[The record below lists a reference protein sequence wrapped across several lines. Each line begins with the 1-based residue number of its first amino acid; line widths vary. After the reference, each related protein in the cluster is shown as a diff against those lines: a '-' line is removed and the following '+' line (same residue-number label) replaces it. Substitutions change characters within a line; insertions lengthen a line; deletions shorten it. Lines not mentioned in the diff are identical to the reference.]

1 MTQGRV
7 PGRERLTPL
16 LLSVDSSLKFDRK
29 ILEELSKRAESSQER
44 LGFLPLERTGVNMQG
59 RDQDNG
65 ELTLSDVLSESIIGD
80 FDEAALDNIEK
91 NTPTL
96 SDAARLAQKRRRAED
111 LLERRRL
118 REELGDDDFSFD

>member
-1 MTQGRV
+1 M
-7 PGRERLTPL
+7 
-16 LLSVDSSLKFDRK
+16 
-29 ILEELSKRAESSQER
+29 
-44 LGFLPLERTGVNMQG
+44 
-59 RDQDNG
+59 
-65 ELTLSDVLSESIIGD
+65 GD

>member
-1 MTQGRV
+1 
-7 PGRERLTPL
+7 
-16 LLSVDSSLKFDRK
+16 
-29 ILEELSKRAESSQER
+29 
-44 LGFLPLERTGVNMQG
+44 
-59 RDQDNG
+59 
-65 ELTLSDVLSESIIGD
+65 
-80 FDEAALDNIEK
+80 EK

>member
-1 MTQGRV
+1 MQ
-7 PGRERLTPL
+7 GRERLTSL
-16 LLSVDSSLKFDRK
+16 RTLLSQLFKKYLKALVDLY
-29 ILEELSKRAESSQER
+29 KREDSPESGLVFYLWIQ
-44 LGFLPLERTGVNMQG
+44 LGVNMQG

-65 ELTLSDVLSESIIGD
+65 ELTLSDDLSESIIGD
-80 FDEAALDNIEK
+80 FDEAALDDIEK

>member
-1 MTQGRV
+1 MR
-7 PGRERLTPL
+7 GRERLTSL
-16 LLSVDSSLKFDRK
+16 RTLLSQLFRKYLKALVDLY
-29 ILEELSKRAESSQER
+29 KREDSPESGLVFYLWIQ
-44 LGFLPLERTGVNMQG
+44 LGVNMQG

-65 ELTLSDVLSESIIGD
+65 ELTLSDDLSESIIGD
-80 FDEAALDNIEK
+80 FDEAALDDIEK

-96 SDAARLAQKRRRAED
+96 SDAARVAQKRRRAED

>member
-1 MTQGRV
+1 MR
-7 PGRERLTPL
+7 GRERLTSL
-16 LLSVDSSLKFDRK
+16 RTLLSQLFRKYLKALVDLY
-29 ILEELSKRAESSQER
+29 KREDSPESGLVFYLWIQ
-44 LGFLPLERTGVNMQG
+44 LGVNMQG

-65 ELTLSDVLSESIIGD
+65 ELTLSDDLSESIIGD
-80 FDEAALDNIEK
+80 FDEAALDDIEK

>member
-1 MTQGRV
+1 MR
-7 PGRERLTPL
+7 GRERLTSPRT
-16 LLSVDSSLKFDRK
+16 LLSQLFRKYLKALVDLY
-29 ILEELSKRAESSQER
+29 KREDSPESGLVFYLWIQ
-44 LGFLPLERTGVNMQG
+44 LGVNMQG

-65 ELTLSDVLSESIIGD
+65 ELTLSDDLSESIIGD
-80 FDEAALDNIEK
+80 FDEAALDDIEK

-118 REELGDDDFSFD
+118 REELGDDDFNFD